1 MSIGLNHPEPQERT
15 MSKTVKLPIASPL
28 DPGMRCF
35 VKIEGRDLAVFNVDG
50 THYAIDD
57 SCPHAGGSLFAGKL
71 EGHYVSCP
79 NHGLRFNLVTGCMRP
94 ALGLTVNAYAVSE
107 VD

>member
-1 MSIGLNHPEPQERT
+1 

-71 EGHYVSCP
+71 EGIMCP
-79 NHGLRFNLVTGCMRP
+79 VRTMAC
-94 ALGLTVNAYAVSE
+94 ASIWSQAVCAPPWA
-107 VD
+107 